1 MNEAKCC
8 KCGKPAA
15 VVDYVHGEERAYCA
29 ACLANQRSAEQGLP
43 IDPEAVRLGKPTNA
57 AEHIAALEA
66 GTLTQWRAEGNAL
79 RETPTPEWPEIEKS
93 IVWEEKELEDEPGAP
108 EIFLVGQYARRGQDF
123 ALKFPLASGHEMAKR
138 LVTMGLR
145 IDYAFRIAGAREEGG
160 FRD

>member
-1 MNEAKCC
+1 MGNGREACAGGCALVDGARARRVPALGWPAPQRPARGERRAMNEAKCC

-93 IVWEEKELEDEPGAP
+93 IVWEEKE
-108 EIFLVGQYARRGQDF
+108 
-123 ALKFPLASGHEMAKR
+123 
-138 LVTMGLR
+138 
-145 IDYAFRIAGAREEGG
+145 
-160 FRD
+160 